1 MDCPC
6 KPSPSF
12 TARENWTQ
20 PCCPTDK
27 LALAIL
33 CTWINVQSIP
43 LPVPSHAC
51 VFTASHRT
59 VMHGSVVCV
68 LPDASVYTL
77 SPLCNDGACPCGRF
91 AFAKYIWG
99 NSVQPN
105 FIIAG
110 APRSMPGVGEW
121 MVASGWVSLTDGHY
135 RLLNRATL
143 IHHTSHS
150 SQLLA
155 KPLVLQ
161 GNTYITSYIMPMSV
175 SFNGVSS
182 ELLTPRMWV
191 VMLRGG
197 NYCCHHSNQRML
209 NNMLYWCR
217 IDVFPLTM
225 RRDAKEVSVV
235 LLFETWSR
243 CWSDFTK

>member
-1 MDCPC
+1 MCSLFRFLSLRMC
-6 KPSPSF
+6 AF
-12 TARENWTQ
+12 
-20 PCCPTDK
+20 
-27 LALAIL
+27 
-33 CTWINVQSIP
+33 
-43 LPVPSHAC
+43 
-51 VFTASHRT
+51 FTASHRT

-99 NSVQPN
+99 NSLQPN

-110 APRSMPGVGEW
+110 TPWSMPGVGER

-161 GNTYITSYIMPMSV
+161 GNAYITIYIMPTSV

-191 VMLRGG
+191 VMLCGG
-197 NYCCHHSNQRML
+197 NFCCHHSNQRML

-225 RRDAKEVSVV
+225 KKDTKEVSVV

-243 CWSDFTK
+243 CWSDFTI